1 MNAKGSL
8 IAAFSFLAF
17 IWLLPAMAFHW
28 KNRNIP
34 ACSLIFWL
42 IYSNLT
48 GFINAI
54 IWSGENFSSG
64 FDGVGY
70 CDVLVRLNSGMSS
83 GKLASIACLIFNLY
97 MIIAAETPQF
107 LMAGSK
113 LRISVNVVMCWFTP
127 ILVMGLSYIVQANRY
142 VVVRYRGCA
151 MLVAPT
157 WLSIILINMWSLLW
171 ALIALLFAVLV
182 LYSYFKKRRDIL
194 DILRCTNSGLNFK
207 RFARLLI
214 FSLLIVLVLTP
225 FVIHNLV
232 SDIPLYKMPFR
243 WSEVHN
249 NDWGT
254 KYAMQ
259 GSDSQL
265 TPQITDICLSALTF
279 LLFGLGSDAIVMYKS
294 AFAKVGLTN
303 PSQVEKT
310 VFKEERHVLRQ
321 TADSEDTAVVL
332 TSEEI
337 WKDQFSGHHLSLD
350 SSLAQTF
357 AEGFENE
364 LMEDMRGVRFDFL
377 VNREGQKGAEVES
390 V

>member
-1 MNAKGSL
+1 MNTKGTL

-17 IWLLPAMAFHW
+17 IWLLPAMVFHW

-34 ACSLIFWL
+34 ACSLILWL
-42 IYSNLT
+42 IFSNLT
-48 GFINAI
+48 GFINAL
-54 IWSGENFSSG
+54 IWSGENFSSA

-107 LMAGSK
+107 LMGGSK
-113 LRISVNVVMCWFTP
+113 IRIITNLLMCWFTP

-157 WLSIILINMWSLLW
+157 WLSIVLINLWSLLW
-171 ALIALLFAVLV
+171 AIIALLFAVLV

-194 DILRCTNSGLNFK
+194 DILRCTNSGLNLK

-249 NDWGT
+249 SDWGV
-254 KYAMQ
+254 KYAME

-279 LLFGLGSDAIVMYKS
+279 LLFGLGSDAIGMYKS
-294 AFAKVGLTN
+294 AFAKVGLLK
-303 PSQVEKT
+303 PSQIEKAA
-310 VFKEERHVLRQ
+310 FNEDRHSLRQ
-321 TADSEDTAVVL
+321 TADSKGTAVVTL
-332 TSEEI
+332 EEL
-337 WKDQFSGHHLSLD
+337 WKDQYSGHHLSLD

-357 AEGFENE
+357 ADGLENDF
-364 LMEDMRGVRFDFL
+364 MEDMTGVRFDFQ
-377 VNREGQKGAEVES
+377 VNRDRQKGIDQES